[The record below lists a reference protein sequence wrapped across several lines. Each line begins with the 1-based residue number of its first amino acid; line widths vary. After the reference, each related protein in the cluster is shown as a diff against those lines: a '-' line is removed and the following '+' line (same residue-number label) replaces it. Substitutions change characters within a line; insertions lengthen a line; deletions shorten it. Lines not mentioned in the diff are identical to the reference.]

1 MTGGD
6 TDWSEDDLWVYSRLA
21 DIAEPSRREQMAALI
36 TQIRFETT
44 DAFKLVD
51 LACDEGG
58 LTKAIL
64 TLYPR
69 ARATALDGSHSMLT
83 VAPINLAEF
92 EDRTETGVFDITAED
107 WLHQIDGVDLVVSS
121 LVIHHLDSTGKPRL
135 YRNVFNRIAERG
147 ALLVVDIVA
156 GRRPSVW
163 SLHADLFDRIAYEQ
177 SMTATDSTE
186 LYDIVQKEWNI
197 FIYPQESEMPD
208 TIFDNLN
215 WLEGAGFQDVD
226 CLCLRAGYAVFGGH
240 KSA

>member
-6 TDWSEDDLWVYSRLA
+6 TAWSGDDSRVYSRLA
-21 DIAEPSRREQMAALI
+21 DIAVPSRREQMATLI
-36 TQIRFETT
+36 TQIRFKTT

-51 LACDEGG
+51 LACGESG
-58 LTKAIL
+58 LTKAIQ
-64 TLYPR
+64 TLYPK
-69 ARATALDGSHSMLT
+69 ARATALDGSQSMLT

-107 WLHQIDGVDLVVSS
+107 WLHQIDGVGLVVLS

-135 YRNVFNRIAERG
+135 YRNVFNCIAERG

-163 SLHADLFDRIAYEQ
+163 SLHANLFDRIAYEQ

-186 LYDIVQKEWNI
+186 LYDIVRKKWNI
-197 FIYPQESEMPD
+197 FIYPQEGEMLD
-208 TIFDNLN
+208 IFFDNLN
-215 WLEGAGFQDVD
+215 
-226 CLCLRAGYAVFGGH
+226 
-240 KSA
+240 